1 MGVIRGLNAYR
12 AALTL
17 ILIEVLTRTLEMIT
31 SRRRGKIIKMV
42 FHNLYKSKVTKTT
55 TTTQAI
61 VTIALT
67 IKCQL
72 ISKTVEN

>member
-1 MGVIRGLNAYR
+1 MGVIRGLSAYR

-42 FHNLYKSKVTKTT
+42 FHNLYRSKVTKTS
-55 TTTQAI
+55 TTQAI